1 MAAKSTALT
10 TGRELGKKPN
20 STDRRRWYLFRQRMS
35 VEEICAREKCSL
47 EAFQNSLTRM
57 EAYRA
62 SVSTEEIEMAM
73 NAIVLRRLP
82 EADKALGDALKAK
95 VVTRQ
100 QYVDNKGRQKSKV
113 ISTEPDHGIR
123 LQAHDRLQRMAD
135 RMIPKGGGVAVNV
148 QQNNAGGGESQ
159 VRAGRSFEDILRE
172 RRRERGLSDGMTV
185 DAEYVDASEIDESAD
200 DHDDAEE
207 PDAETIPGTV

>member
-20 STDRRRWYLFRQRMS
+20 SIDRRRWYLFRQRMS
-35 VEEICAREKCSL
+35 VEEICTRENCSL
-47 EAFQNSLTRM
+47 EAFQNSLHRM

-62 SVSTEEIEMAM
+62 LNSSEEIEMAV
-73 NAIVLRRLP
+73 NEAVLKLLP
-82 EADKALGDALKAK
+82 ESFKSLREAVKAK

-100 QYVDNKGRQKSKV
+100 QYVDEKGRQKSKV

-123 LQAHDRLQRMAD
+123 LQAHDRVQRMAD

-148 QQNNAGGGESQ
+148 QQNNAGGDGGGVVS
-159 VRAGRSFEDILRE
+159 RRSFEEVLRE
-172 RRRERGLSDGMTV
+172 RRREQGLSDGMTI
-185 DAEYVDASEIDESAD
+185 DAEYEDASEVDESAN
-200 DHDDAEE
+200 DHEDVGDEE
-207 PDAETIPGTV
+207 TAS

>member
-1 MAAKSTALT
+1 MRRMAAKSTALT

-35 VEEICAREKCSL
+35 PEEICAREKCSL
-47 EAFQNSLTRM
+47 EVFQNSLARM

-62 SVSTEEIEMAM
+62 SVSTDEIEMAM

-95 VVTRQ
+95 VVTRH
-100 QYVDNKGRQKSKV
+100 QYVDGKGRQKSKV
-113 ISTEPDHGIR
+113 ISTEPDHNIR

-148 QQNNAGGGESQ
+148 QQNNAGGGDGGGVVS
-159 VRAGRSFEDILRE
+159 RRSFEEVLRE
-172 RRRERGLSDGMTV
+172 RRREQGLSDGMTI
-185 DAEYVDASEIDESAD
+185 DAEYEDVSEVDESAN
-200 DHDDAEE
+200 DHDDGGDDEAQ
-207 PDAETIPGTV
+207 G